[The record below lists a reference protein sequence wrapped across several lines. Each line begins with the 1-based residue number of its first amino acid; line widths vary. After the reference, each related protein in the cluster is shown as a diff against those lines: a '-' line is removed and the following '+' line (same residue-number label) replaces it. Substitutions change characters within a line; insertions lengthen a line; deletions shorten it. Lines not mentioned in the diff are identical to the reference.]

1 MFGIFLKNHF
11 KSNYILFLRIEVFV
25 FYIKVGRTLASSKVW
40 DSFEKIL
47 EFMLG
52 LEVRE
57 KEKAEAHKNQY
68 DSA

>member
-1 MFGIFLKNHF
+1 MCLEYFLKINL
-11 KSNYILFLRIEVFV
+11 NLFLRIEVFV

-47 EFMLG
+47 EFMLR

>member
-1 MFGIFLKNHF
+1 MCLEYFLKINL
-11 KSNYILFLRIEVFV
+11 NLFLRIEVFV